1 MLQANESE
9 RLQHAHTLWRL
20 ASQHAAGD
28 ISHEEYEEKFWAL
41 LGRYSDAFAL
51 KKLSSRPLPY
61 GRKDAANSA
70 DVEELCAI

>member
-28 ISHEEYEEKFWAL
+28 ISHDEYEEKFWAL
-41 LGRYSDAFAL
+41 LRRYSDAFAL
-51 KKLSSRPLPY
+51 KELSSMPLPY
-61 GRKDAANSA
+61 VPKHSANLA
-70 DVEELCAI
+70 DIEELCAT